1 MQVAVIG
8 AGAVGCYYGGL
19 LLRAGHD
26 VTFIGRQ
33 PHVDAINAHGLLL
46 DTRTSKDTCPPR
58 PRPTQPPSPRPIWC
72 WFASSRPIPN
82 RPAGRSPDACGRKHP
97 FSACRTAST
106 MRSVSRA
113 VTGHAVI
120 PVVVYVGSEMAGP
133 GHVRHHGGGDLAIG
147 ASAASEALAQT
158 LEAAGVHTTIADDI
172 EVTLWSKLVINCAFN
187 ALSAVA
193 DISYGPM
200 LEVEGTR
207 DVVTRAV
214 QEAIAVARACGVS
227 MPEDLLEHILN
238 IPANMPNQKSSTAQD
253 LARGK
258 PSEIDFLNGYVVR
271 KGAELGIPTPTNHA
285 LQVMVKLAERGKE
298 LSGGGRSY
306 SVFERSGSGSR
317 EEENASKQNPGS
329 GNLVDRHLV
338 RDAAQR
344 HASAALASARWSRAG
359 RGHAAFSTTDSVT
372 TIEREAARPWTR
384 EAILTVWPK

>member
-46 DTRTSKDTCPPR
+46 DTKTFKGHLPAKAATDATALTSPDLVLVCVKSADTEH
-58 PRPTQPPSPRPIWC
+58 
-72 WFASSRPIPN
+72 
-82 RPAGRSPDACGRKHP
+82 AGRALAGRLRP
-97 FSACRTAST
+97 ET
-106 MRSVSRA
+106 SVLSLQNGVDNAQRLHA

-120 PVVVYVGSEMAGP
+120 SAVVYVGSEMAGP
-133 GHVRHHGGGDLAIG
+133 GHIRHHGGGDLAIG
-147 ASAASEALAQT
+147 ASAASEALAKT
-158 LEAAGVHTTIADDI
+158 LEAAGIHTAISGDI

-200 LEVEGTR
+200 LQVEGAK

-214 QEAIAVARACGVS
+214 QEAIAVAHACGVAL
-227 MPEDLLEHILN
+227 PEDLLANILK
-238 IPANMPNQKSSTAQD
+238 IPTMMPQQKSSTAQD

-258 PSEIDFLNGYVVR
+258 PSEIDFLNGHVVH

-285 LQVMVKLAERGKE
+285 LQVMVKLAQRSRE
-298 LSGGGRSY
+298 LSGGR
-306 SVFERSGSGSR
+306 
-317 EEENASKQNPGS
+317 
-329 GNLVDRHLV
+329 
-338 RDAAQR
+338 
-344 HASAALASARWSRAG
+344 
-359 RGHAAFSTTDSVT
+359 T
-372 TIEREAARPWTR
+372 
-384 EAILTVWPK
+384 

>member
-1 MQVAVIG
+1 MKVAVIG

-46 DTRTSKDTCPPR
+46 DTKTFKGHLPAKAATDATALASPDLVLVCVKSADTE
-58 PRPTQPPSPRPIWC
+58 Q
-72 WFASSRPIPN
+72 
-82 RPAGRSPDACGRKHP
+82 AGRALAGRLRP
-97 FSACRTAST
+97 ETSILSLQNGVDNALRLQS
-106 MRSVSRA
+106 

-120 PVVVYVGSEMAGP
+120 SAVVYVGSEMAGP
-133 GHVRHHGGGDLAIG
+133 GHIRHHGGGDLAIG

-158 LEAAGVHTTIADDI
+158 LEAAGIHTTISDDI

-200 LEVEGTR
+200 LEVEGAR

-214 QEAIAVARACGVS
+214 QEAIAVAQACGVAL
-227 MPEDLLEHILN
+227 PDDLLAKILN
-238 IPANMPNQKSSTAQD
+238 IPTMMPQQKSSTAQD

-258 PSEIDFLNGYVVR
+258 PSEIDFLNGHVVR

-285 LQVMVKLAERGKE
+285 LQVMVKLTQRSKE
-298 LSGGGRSY
+298 LSGGR
-306 SVFERSGSGSR
+306 
-317 EEENASKQNPGS
+317 
-329 GNLVDRHLV
+329 
-338 RDAAQR
+338 
-344 HASAALASARWSRAG
+344 
-359 RGHAAFSTTDSVT
+359 T
-372 TIEREAARPWTR
+372 
-384 EAILTVWPK
+384 

>member
-1 MQVAVIG
+1 MQVAVVG

-46 DTRTSKDTCPPR
+46 DTRTFKGHL
-58 PRPTQPPSPRPIWC
+58 
-72 WFASSRPIPN
+72 
-82 RPAGRSPDACGRKHP
+82 PAKAATDATALASPDLVLVCVK
-97 FSACRTAST
+97 SADTEQAGQSLAGHLRPET
-106 MRSVSRA
+106 SVLSLQNGVDNAQRLRA
-113 VTGHAVI
+113 VTAHAVI

-200 LEVEGTR
+200 LEVEGTK

-214 QEAIAVARACGVS
+214 QEAITVARACGVG
-227 MPEDLLEHILN
+227 MPEDLLAQILT
-238 IPANMPNQKSSTAQD
+238 IPDKMPNQKSSTAQD

-258 PSEIDFLNGYVVR
+258 RSEIDFLNGYVVR

-298 LSGGGRSY
+298 LSGGR
-306 SVFERSGSGSR
+306 
-317 EEENASKQNPGS
+317 
-329 GNLVDRHLV
+329 
-338 RDAAQR
+338 
-344 HASAALASARWSRAG
+344 
-359 RGHAAFSTTDSVT
+359 T
-372 TIEREAARPWTR
+372 
-384 EAILTVWPK
+384 